1 MLERRKKKRVYVDT
15 LWFGGEF
22 FVAARTMSLG
32 FDRIEINL
40 FPFIFTFFLLSTI
53 YEIHE
58 VEDFRG
64 REVWQHQAVSPNFK

>member
-1 MLERRKKKRVYVDT
+1 MKQQERYDY
-15 LWFGGEF
+15 
-22 FVAARTMSLG
+22 MG

-40 FPFIFTFFLLSTI
+40 FSFIFEFFLLSTI

>member
-1 MLERRKKKRVYVDT
+1 MKQQKRYDY
-15 LWFGGEF
+15 
-22 FVAARTMSLG
+22 MG

-40 FPFIFTFFLLSTI
+40 FSFIFTFFLLSAI